1 MVIVGDGSGD
11 GGGASATLSAFRA
24 ANGGKL
30 WTWSAIPAPGQPGYK
45 TWTNDGKGGNGSS
58 LYGGGSFWESP
69 IIDTKR
75 NMLIVGTG
83 NAEPWNSRG
92 PGTNLYT
99 DSIVALDLN
108 TGQLKWHFQQVH
120 HDLWDSDLPNNGV
133 MFTGKFKVN
142 GKMVSKDAV
151 SYVNKVGMT
160 FVLDRDERQA
170 ADPGRRG
177 QGSAVDGRRRQH
189 LADAA
194 GAADGQRPLQPGRL
208 RAPGREEARSVNAGI
223 PCTTPD
229 AVTNLGV
236 PYRDGDRA

>member
-11 GGGASATLSAFRA
+11 GGGASATISAFRA

-30 WTWSAIPAPGQPGYK
+30 WTWSAIPSPGQPGYK

-69 IIDTKR
+69 IFDTKR
-75 NMLIVGTG
+75 NMLYIGTG

-108 TGQLKWHFQQVH
+108 TGQLKWHYQVVH

-133 MFTGKFKVN
+133 LFTGKFKVG
-142 GKMVSKDAV
+142 GKTVTQGRRRLRQQGRHDVRA
-151 SYVNKVGMT
+151 
-160 FVLDRDERQA
+160 RPHERQA
-170 ADPGRRG
+170 ADPDRRG
-177 QGSAVDGRRRQH
+177 QGSAVDGRRCQH

-194 GAADGQRPLQPGRL
+194 GPADGQRPLQPGRL
-208 RAPGREEARSVNAGI
+208 RASGRQEVPGRQRRRPVH
-223 PCTTPD
+223 D
-229 AVTNLGV
+229 A
-236 PYRDGDRA
+236 